1 MNASPVCIALIKH
14 WEGLRLTVGRDTNGT
29 PVVGYGHDDAKMFL
43 GDIITQDE
51 ADTFLASDVARFESF
66 LNRVISHPV
75 TQNQFDALLDFTYN
89 VGMQTL
95 YKSKLLGLVNDGMM
109 RTAADDLLNFCHDS
123 NGIYLQDLYDRR
135 MAERELFLG

>member
-1 MNASPVCIALIKH
+1 
-14 WEGLRLTVGRDTNGT
+14 
-29 PVVGYGHDDAKMFL
+29 MFL